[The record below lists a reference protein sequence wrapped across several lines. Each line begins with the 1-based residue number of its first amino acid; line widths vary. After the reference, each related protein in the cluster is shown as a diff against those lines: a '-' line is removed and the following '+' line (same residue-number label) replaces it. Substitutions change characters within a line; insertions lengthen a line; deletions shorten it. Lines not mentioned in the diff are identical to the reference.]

1 MKTFKQFL
9 SEMDPL
15 DEVQE
20 LMAIRGLLGVST
32 KDAQTLAR
40 WLKDV
45 TADYDSLPDH
55 LSQLLADELSAQAD
69 VEGLADHL
77 AWRAVKDH
85 LNYEISRTVR
95 RGLEES
101 EDPLIDVQVEMFFR
115 EELGLPKEEA
125 VEGRLWVQGYKDW
138 GDLEGDTWTN
148 ILDYVGSHV
157 DRNIYAMKSG
167 VIEEFTLEFVTKKM
181 YTKYGIEL

>member
-32 KDAQTLAR
+32 KDAQTLSR

-45 TADYDSLPDH
+45 AADYDSLPDH

-85 LNYEISRTVR
+85 LNYEVARTVR

-101 EDPLIDVQVEMFFR
+101 EDPLVDVQIEMFFR

-125 VEGRLWVQGYKDW
+125 VEGRLWVQGEKDW

-148 ILDYVGSHV
+148 ILDYVSDHTDRDVYALKSH
-157 DRNIYAMKSG
+157 
-167 VIEEFTLEFVTKKM
+167 VIEEFALDVVTKRM
-181 YTKYGIEL
+181 LNKYGIEL